1 MNTADQ
7 VVLFDLD
14 GTLVD
19 SVEQISRTLN
29 QARSDFGFSP
39 QPQSF
44 YENLVGLPV
53 SELLSDL
60 TVSSE
65 ILDELVAHFRKLL
78 VLDIQRGSV
87 VIFPGVIELFQLLES
102 RRIDLA
108 VATSKP
114 TAIAQEVIRCSN
126 LSQFVIHVQGTDS
139 FLPKPDPEVILR
151 VLAKFDGKPSF
162 MVGDRTEDVM
172 AAKRAGI
179 AGVGIAASA
188 HSEEELKNAGAKAT
202 FKSFMDFYRAVEI
215 DVSLVQKIPNSSLQS
230 R

>member
-1 MNTADQ
+1 VGTFEQ
-7 VVLFDLD
+7 VAIFDLD

-19 SVEQISRTLN
+19 SVEQISRNLN
-29 QARSDFGFSP
+29 QARSDFGFSA

-60 TVSSE
+60 TTSSE
-65 ILDELVAHFRKLL
+65 ILSELVTHFRELL
-78 VLDIQRGSV
+78 VLDIKRGNV
-87 VIFPGVIELFQLLES
+87 VIFPGVIELFKLLES
-102 RRIDLA
+102 RRIHLA

-114 TAIAQEVIRCSN
+114 TAIAQEVIWSSN
-126 LSQFVIHVQGTDS
+126 LSQFAIHVQGTDN
-139 FLPKPDPEVILR
+139 FLPKPDPAVILR
-151 VLAKFDGKPSF
+151 VLAKFTGKSSF
-162 MVGDRTEDVM
+162 MVGDRTEDVL

-188 HSEEELKNAGAKAT
+188 HSEEELKNAGAKVT

-215 DVSLVQKIPNSSLQS
+215 DVSLVKKIPNSSLQS
-230 R
+230 C